1 MSEYHSV
8 EIIFGDIE
16 IFVIDYVKF
25 FQMIADHAHGN
36 IFSIKLTD
44 EEFYFP
50 ATLTEFS
57 HRAKQLKH
65 RFQRQIRSLAQ
76 KRRHEISRGID
87 VHQQYPRVSFDP
99 KFKNHLE
106 QLKTHPNIDRIHIII
121 DALELYDQIQ
131 SQTSHLDI
139 TFRLLPILQHILKQV
154 EIIEGCLFVDYRSCV
169 VLRVIFRRS

>member
-1 MSEYHSV
+1 MSEYHSI
-8 EIIFGDIE
+8 ETIFGDIE

-25 FQMIADHAHGN
+25 FQMIGDHAHGN

-44 EEFYFP
+44 EQFYFP

-87 VHQQYPRVSFDP
+87 VHQQYPQRTTERVRFDH
-99 KFKNHLE
+99 FE
-106 QLKTHPNIDRIHIII
+106 ELKTHPNIDRIHIII

-131 SQTSHLDI
+131 NQTSPSDI
-139 TFRLLPILQHILKQV
+139 TFRLLPILQHIQKQV
-154 EIIEGCLFVDYRSCV
+154 EIIEGCLFVDH
-169 VLRVIFRRS
+169 